1 MKAARLYGARD
12 VRLED
17 VPRPQPGPGLALV
30 RCKAVSICGSDLHYY
45 QDGGIGDSRA
55 AQPLVLGHEFAGEVV
70 EVEGGGAGGWPA
82 GSPGGAPGGEAA
94 ARLAGSGAGG
104 LRPGTLVA
112 VDPAM
117 PCEVC
122 EFCLAG
128 NPNVCPQVRFAG
140 TPPTDGGL
148 QEYVVWPAHLLYPLP
163 AGMDAP
169 TGAMLEP
176 LGVAIH
182 ALDLAKVRLADTVA
196 VLGTG
201 SIGLLVV
208 RLARLSGAAAV
219 YATDVRPDRLAVA
232 LIQGAHAAA
241 VAAATDAVDWLRR
254 QTGGRGVDVAIE
266 CAGVPEVVAQAVEA
280 VRPGGTVVAVG
291 IPPDD
296 TVAFGAAAARRKGV
310 TLKFSRRMKHVYRRA
325 MALVAAGMVDLPSL
339 VTHRFPLTDFPQA
352 MAALDRGDPG
362 LIKAV
367 IDV

>member
-1 MKAARLYGARD
+1 MRAARLYGARD

-17 VPRPQPGPGLALV
+17 VPRPLPGPGQALV
-30 RCKAVSICGSDLHYY
+30 RCTAVSICGSDLHYY

-70 EVEGGGAGGWPA
+70 DAAAAGGP
-82 GSPGGAPGGEAA
+82 
-94 ARLAGSGAGG
+94 
-104 LRPGTLVA
+104 RPGTLVA

-117 PCEVC
+117 PCEAC

-148 QEYVVWPAHLLYPLP
+148 QEFVAWPAHLLYPLA
-163 AGMDAP
+163 AGMDAA

-201 SIGLLVV
+201 SIGLLAV
-208 RLARLSGAAAV
+208 RLARLSGAAGV
-219 YATDVRPDRLAVA
+219 FATDVRLDRLEVA
-232 LIQGAHAAA
+232 RAQGADATADARAADP
-241 VAAATDAVDWLRR
+241 VAWLRR

-280 VRPGGTVVAVG
+280 VCPGGTVVAVG
-291 IPPDD
+291 IPADD
-296 TVAFGAAAARRKGV
+296 SVAFGASAARRKGV

-339 VTHRFPLTDFPQA
+339 VTHRFPLADFPRA
-352 MAALDRGDPG
+352 MAALDRGDSG

-367 IDV
+367 IDL

>member
-17 VPRPQPGPGLALV
+17 VPRPLPGPGLALV
-30 RCKAVSICGSDLHYY
+30 RCTAVSICGSDLHYY

-70 EVEGGGAGGWPA
+70 DVAAGGAGGAPA
-82 GSPGGAPGGEAA
+82 AGGA
-94 ARLAGSGAGG
+94 AGG
-104 LRPGTLVA
+104 LLPGTLVA

-117 PCEVC
+117 PCEAC

-148 QEYVVWPAHLLYPLP
+148 QEYVAWPAHLLYPLP
-163 AGMDAP
+163 AGMDAA

-201 SIGLLVV
+201 SIGLLAV
-208 RLARLSGAAAV
+208 RLARLSGAAGV
-219 YATDVRPDRLAVA
+219 YATDVRPDRLEAARV
-232 LIQGAHAAA
+232 QGA
-241 VAAATDAVDWLRR
+241 DAVLDAREADPVAWLRG

-296 TVAFGAAAARRKGV
+296 SVAFGASAARRKGV

-325 MALVAAGMVDLPSL
+325 MALVAAGMVDLPAL
-339 VTHRFPLTDFPQA
+339 VTHRFPLADFPQA
-352 MAALDRGDPG
+352 MAALDRGDSG

-367 IDV
+367 IDI

>member
-70 EVEGGGAGGWPA
+70 EVEAG
-82 GSPGGAPGGEAA
+82 
-94 ARLAGSGAGG
+94 GAGG

-219 YATDVRPDRLAVA
+219 YATDVRPDRLAAA
-232 LIQGAHAAA
+232 LTQGAHEVADAAE
-241 VAAATDAVDWLRR
+241 TDAVDWLRR